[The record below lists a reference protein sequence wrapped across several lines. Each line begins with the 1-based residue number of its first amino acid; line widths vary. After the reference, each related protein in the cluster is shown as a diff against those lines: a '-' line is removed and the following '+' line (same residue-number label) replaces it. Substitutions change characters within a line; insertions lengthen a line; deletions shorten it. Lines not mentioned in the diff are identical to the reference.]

1 MGKRDPRVDDYIQR
15 SAGFAKP
22 ILNSLRA
29 TVHAACP
36 DVEEAMKWRFPHF
49 LYKGMLCS
57 MASFKEHCAFGFW
70 KGSLLLGKGA
80 SPEAMGQFGRITS
93 VAELPSR
100 KKLMGL
106 VRKAMALNDE
116 GTKVARAKRPAA
128 PITVPAELTAA
139 LRRNKKAHA
148 AFTAFPP
155 SHRRDYVEWIVEA
168 KGEETR
174 NRRLKTAI
182 QWMAEGKPRN
192 WKYMRT

>member
-128 PITVPAELTAA
+128 PFTVPAELTAA